1 MVRALLLLAVLIWGI
16 QPLVIKIVLAV
27 FSVSF
32 AAFARSLVAAVFFGL
47 VALLSSPGPASVP
60 SPSKLSTRGLVLWLV
75 VGGLGL
81 GLGNVLWNL
90 SLTRT
95 TVGASSVL
103 QMGANIIIALY
114 GILVLQER
122 CTALRTMGL
131 LLSLGGMFIVSWNGE
146 DVSALAS
153 SRYFQ
158 GNMLALASGIAFSL
172 CAIAQ
177 KVSVPGRSSVSVAV
191 PIFALSALTCGTTAL
206 FGPVLVSGF
215 NPAML
220 AALILTGLIGM
231 GLGNVLFT
239 ESVRTVTASVG
250 AAALAACPM
259 VSLVCA
265 TLMLHEPTS
274 AYLLAGAPLICA
286 GVAAAIVSEPVAI
299 AGGRPA

>member
-16 QPLVIKIVLAV
+16 QPLVIKIVLDV

-60 SPSKLSTRGLVLWLV
+60 SPSRLSTRGLVLWLV

>member
-1 MVRALLLLAVLIWGI
+1 MAWTLLLVAVLIWGI
-16 QPLVIKIVLAV
+16 QPLVLKIALAV

-47 VALLSSPGPASVP
+47 VALRSSPGSASVP
-60 SPSKLSTRGLVLWLV
+60 SPSKLRTRGLVLWLV
-75 VGGLGL
+75 LGGLGL
-81 GLGNVLWNL
+81 GLANVLWNL

-114 GILVLQER
+114 GILALQER
-122 CTALRTMGL
+122 CTPLRTMGL

-146 DVSALAS
+146 DLSTLAS

-158 GNMLALASGIAFSL
+158 GNLLALASGIAFSI

-177 KVSVPGRSSVSVAV
+177 KVSVPGRSSVSVGV
-191 PIFALSALTCGTTAL
+191 PIFALSALSCGTTAL

-215 NPAML
+215 NSAML

-239 ESVRTVTASVG
+239 EAMRTVTASVG

-265 TLMLHEPTS
+265 ALMLHEPTS
-274 AYLLAGAPLICA
+274 AYLLAGAPLTCI
-286 GVAAAIVSEPVAI
+286 GVAAAIVSEPGAI
-299 AGGRPA
+299 AGDRPA